1 MAIILSIDGGGIRG
15 LIPALVLEEI
25 EKRLNAKVKGLTTD
39 FEYSA
44 LVQKAG
50 AGLPPVPLARAFD
63 LIAGTSTGG
72 IIAAGLTC
80 PKPGKDSV
88 PAMTAADLVRL
99 YETEGPE
106 IFPPHIFRR
115 IIGMVDESY
124 SEKPLETKLK
134 RYLGDGKLSQAHG
147 AVLITAYDIEARR
160 TVFMKGAGPRQHPK
174 PRPYSDYY
182 FRDAARGTSAAPTF
196 FEPEPVTDL
205 TKNEVR
211 ILIDGGVFNNDPAMS
226 AYVEAL
232 KLGYPEEEIV
242 IVSLGTGVANTSYE
256 YDKVRSWG
264 PLSWVSPLLDKPI
277 ISIMMQGQA
286 DVTGNHL
293 KELLNDS
300 GKEDR
305 YIRLD
310 PELKGKASDAMDN
323 ASPKNLKRLRSV
335 AEELIKAESKT
346 IDRIVGLIAAN
357 AQKLAGA
364 PAT

>member
-25 EKRLNAKVKGLTTD
+25 EKRLNAKVK
-39 FEYSA
+39 
-44 LVQKAG
+44 AG
-50 AGLPPVPLARAFD
+50 AGRTPVPLARAFD

-205 TKNEVR
+205 TTKDVR

-293 KELLNDS
+293 KELLND
-300 GKEDR
+300 GDKPR

-335 AEELIKAESKT
+335 AEDLIKAESKT